1 MAASAPEIVLA
12 AIAGATRSIKLSSAV
27 TVLSSADPL
36 RVFQNFVTL
45 DLVSGGRAEVMAGRG
60 SFTESFP
67 LFGYSLSDYD
77 ALFEEKLDLLLQI
90 RDSESLTWSGDFR
103 APLDGVTVHPRW
115 EGRPLP
121 IWVAVGGT
129 PESVVRAGTLGLPMA
144 LAIIGGR
151 PAAFAPHAD
160 LYRRALAFGEHDQH
174 TPLAVHS
181 HGYVAH
187 DETQARADFLP
198 GYRATFAKIGRERG
212 WPPMADQAV
221 EDLIAP
227 DGALFF
233 GHPER
238 VATKIIK
245 LREQLGIDRFELHV
259 AHVDHARTMRS
270 IELFGTEVAPLVQAG
285 TSTG

>member
-1 MAASAPEIVLA
+1 
-12 AIAGATRSIKLSSAV
+12 
-27 TVLSSADPL
+27 
-36 RVFQNFVTL
+36 
-45 DLVSGGRAEVMAGRG
+45 
-60 SFTESFP
+60 
-67 LFGYSLSDYD
+67 
-77 ALFEEKLDLLLQI
+77 
-90 RDSESLTWSGDFR
+90 
-103 APLDGVTVHPRW
+103 
-115 EGRPLP
+115 
-121 IWVAVGGT
+121 
-129 PESVVRAGTLGLPMA
+129 
-144 LAIIGGR
+144 
-151 PAAFAPHAD
+151 
-160 LYRRALAFGEHDQH
+160 
-174 TPLAVHS
+174 VHS

-187 DETQARADFLP
+187 DETKARADFLP